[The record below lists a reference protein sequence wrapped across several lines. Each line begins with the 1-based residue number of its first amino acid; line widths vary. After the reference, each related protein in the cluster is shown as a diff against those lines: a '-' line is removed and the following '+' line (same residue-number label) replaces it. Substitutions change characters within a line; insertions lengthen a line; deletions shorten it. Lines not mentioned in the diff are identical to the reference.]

1 MIKEL
6 TKEEYKY
13 HLSAYNNYH
22 LVQSD
27 LWDYYQAITYKS
39 QVRIG
44 YFSNG
49 ELKAVGRAINI
60 RILRNK
66 HIVQFNYGPIV
77 KEDIS
82 ETEIKEFVEEL
93 KAYFSKGSNIAVS
106 ISPTVFKPSYA
117 ENMSRLLKFLPASPL
132 QIRKLTST
140 LIVDM
145 NMDLEELYKTFRND
159 VRYNIRKFGRDH
171 PEVTTKV
178 IDTVQ
183 EYEVFSE
190 LNDKYKAQKGYV
202 GLDKKIYKELLERKE
217 GIIIAIYE
225 KEELLSFS
233 FICLYKEQKTVI
245 VMTNVNTEK
254 GLEIKSPTVLVYEM
268 IKWATKN
275 GFTKLDF
282 FDAGSTKG
290 IRDFKMGFTKNLI
303 NYPEEKVIIVDSF
316 SFKIAILINKIKK
329 VFKR

>member
-13 HLSAYNNYH
+13 HLSAFNNYH

-27 LWDYYQAITYKS
+27 LWDYYQSLTYKN
-39 QVRIG
+39 QVRLG

-49 ELKAVGRAINI
+49 ELKAIGRAIYI

-66 HIVQFNYGPIV
+66 HIVQFNYGPII
-77 KEDIS
+77 KENIS
-82 ETEIKEFVEEL
+82 ETEIKELVEEL
-93 KAYFSKGSNIAVS
+93 KMYFSKSNNIAVS
-106 ISPTVFKPSYA
+106 ISPTVFKPSYE
-117 ENMSRLLKFLPASPL
+117 ENISRLLEFLPDSPL
-132 QIRKLTST
+132 QIRKLNST

-159 VRYNIRKFGRDH
+159 VRYNIRKFNRDH
-171 PEVTTKV
+171 PDLITRV
-178 IDTVQ
+178 IDNVS
-183 EYEVFSE
+183 EFEEFSD
-190 LNDKYKAQKGYV
+190 LNEKYKAQKGYS
-202 GLDKKIYKELLERKE
+202 GLDKKVYKELLERKE
-217 GIIIAIYE
+217 GIIVAIYE
-225 KEELLSFS
+225 KDELLSFS
-233 FICLYKEQKTVI
+233 FLCLYKEQKTVI
-245 VMTNVNTEK
+245 VMTNINTEK

-303 NYPEEKVIIVDSF
+303 NYTNEKVIIIDSLA
-316 SFKIAILINKIKK
+316 FKLALLLNKLKK
-329 VFKR
+329 IFKR